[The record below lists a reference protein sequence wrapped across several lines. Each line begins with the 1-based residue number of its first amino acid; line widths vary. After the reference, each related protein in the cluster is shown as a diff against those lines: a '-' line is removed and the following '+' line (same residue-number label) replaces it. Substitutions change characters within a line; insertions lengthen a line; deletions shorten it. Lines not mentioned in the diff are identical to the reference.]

1 MELLT
6 HSSFLQNVLSWL
18 AGVSFITFFLS
29 LLLIPY
35 LVGRLTP
42 DYFIKFSSKPTP
54 QTLSTRSLLKLIAR
68 NVLGILLLIAGIAMI
83 FLPGQGLLTI
93 LLGILLISLP
103 VKHRLI
109 IRLVGLRGV
118 RRSLDWLRKKRKKP
132 PFIWPGS
139 TDDTTQ
145 R

>member
-1 MELLT
+1 MELFT
-6 HSSFLQNVLSWL
+6 HSSLLQNVLSWL
-18 AGVSFITFFLS
+18 AGISFITFFLS

-35 LVGRLTP
+35 LVGRLAP
-42 DYFIKFSSKPTP
+42 DYFLKFSSKPNP
-54 QTLSTRSLLKLIAR
+54 RTLTARSLLKLIAR
-68 NVLGILLLIAGIAMI
+68 NVLGILLLIAGIAML

-109 IRLVGLRGV
+109 ILLAGLRGV
-118 RRSLDWLRKKRKKP
+118 RRSLDWLRKKRRKP

-139 TDDTTQ
+139 ADDTTQ